1 MNAEQILTQLHD
13 LADPAYLPK
22 MQRFGIPTD
31 QALGIRMPVLRQLA
45 KPYHKRHELALDLWD
60 SGIHEARIVA
70 TLVDDHRQV
79 TEEQTENW
87 VADIQ
92 SWDLCDQ
99 ACGNLFWRTPF
110 AYRKATEWCQR
121 SEEFVKRTG
130 FVLMTALVIHD
141 KKMPEDQIIALFSY
155 LEMEAYDNRN
165 FVKKAINWMLRQTG
179 KRSLSLNQQA
189 IELAQQIAQQ
199 DYPAARWIAKDALRE
214 LQSEKVR
221 KRSKKK

>member
-1 MNAEQILTQLHD
+1 MTAEQILIQLHD

-22 MQRFGIPTD
+22 IQRFGILTD
-31 QALGIRMPVLRQLA
+31 QALGIRIPMLRQLA
-45 KPYHKRHELALDLWD
+45 KPYCQQHELALDLWD
-60 SGIHEARIVA
+60 SGVHEAQILA

-79 TEEQTENW
+79 TEEQLENW
-87 VADIQ
+87 VTDIQ

-99 ACGNLFWRTPF
+99 ACSNLFWRTPF

-141 KKMPEDQIIALFSY
+141 KKMPEDQIIALFPY

-189 IELAQQIAQQ
+189 INLAQEIGQQKYLSAQ
-199 DYPAARWIAKDALRE
+199 WIAHDALRE
-214 LQSEKVR
+214 LQSEKTQMR
-221 KRSKKK
+221 LK